1 MFPIL
6 NLNYVFTLLIS
17 ALAALITIVVHE
29 VSHGYAAYL
38 MGDTT
43 AKDDGR
49 LSLNPLHHI
58 DWIGALCLVFFHIG
72 WAKPV
77 PINPFMFKKRKKG
90 IILVSLA
97 GPGSNFILAI
107 LSMVC
112 LCLLYPL
119 QGVAASWI
127 SYFFLSLST
136 VNIGLGLFNLI
147 PIPPLD
153 GSKVLSQ
160 FLPMKARVN
169 YLNFERYGGILLFL
183 LIYFGHLSEYLNIAM
198 QFVFTHMLQFISGI
212 IL

>member
-1 MFPIL
+1 MLFSGSL
-6 NLNYVFTLLIS
+6 TAMIS
-17 ALAALITIVVHE
+17 GAVIVLVTITVHE
-29 VSHGYAAYL
+29 LAHGYTAYL
-38 MGDTT
+38 LGDNT
-43 AKDDGR
+43 AKNAGR
-49 LSLNPLHHI
+49 LSLNPLAHL
-58 DWIGALCLVFFHIG
+58 DPLGAILLFVTGFG

-77 PINPFMFKKRKKG
+77 PINPFMFKNRKKG

-97 GPGSNFILAI
+97 GPGSNFILAV

-112 LCLLYPL
+112 LCLLYSI
-119 QGVAASWI
+119 QNVAASWV

-160 FLPMKARVN
+160 FLPMKARVS

-198 QFVFTHMLQFISGI
+198 QFVFTHMLQLISGI